1 LDLSQPETN
10 VAPEGC
16 SMAAHTSQDTVPSE
30 DPSIGG
36 PLTRRRFLTYVVAAP
51 VLTVAASSVITP
63 DKAYAVVP
71 SPPQPGDLLDLGDVM
86 LAATGQSQDLFVLEV
101 TPENRVVFRVP
112 RAEVGQGITTALAI
126 IVADEIDA
134 RLVDVDA
141 PLEDARQDLGTAQ
154 STGGSSSV
162 RSLWDPVRSIAAEA
176 RARLVT
182 AAAQRW
188 DLSADSLTTRD
199 TAVWAPDGRSAT
211 YGSLTEAASQVDQ
224 PAVATDPKPASEY
237 KLIGTATTRI
247 DARSIVTGAAKYAL
261 DVDVPGALPT
271 VVIRPPTLKGT
282 VQSYDASAALNLP
295 GVVAVTEL
303 PSGVAVSA
311 NTFDQ
316 ALKGRSAVQ
325 VTWGDGTVDGVSDAD
340 IESRLTAAIPPMT
353 PSPLTPKLDATF
365 DFAFVNH
372 APMEVGSAV
381 ADVRSDSAEIW
392 VASKSPTGAQSAV
405 ASAVGLSA
413 DQVTLHVMRA
423 GGSFGR
429 RIYHEPAVEAA
440 RVSKA
445 IGKPVK
451 LMWTRNDDMRHGRVR
466 PRSHHQLRAVYTPKN
481 LLSEGEVVSYEH
493 RASCVELD
501 LGSGTGQ
508 ALIDAGYVSPTIGAA
523 FFGISQVCPYN
534 FGVVT
539 ESLNEVS
546 YDMPT
551 ATWRSVYSAQ
561 ARTAEEILVD
571 EIAKVLEK
579 DPVTMRRTFLK
590 KAEAKA
596 VLNKVA
602 SEGNWGRAMS
612 SGTGQGVALHAEYRS
627 IAACL
632 VEIDCRGS
640 KPRVT
645 KAVMALDVGRQINP
659 SGVRAQAMGSLIDGI
674 STVLLAGNHLDNG
687 AFREGSFSDF
697 SYARQADAPFTCDV
711 HLVGGTGEPGGVGEL
726 CVPAAAGAVANAY
739 ARATGKKPRKFPIN
753 F

>member
-1 LDLSQPETN
+1 MPAD
-10 VAPEGC
+10 A
-16 SMAAHTSQDTVPSE
+16 SQDTVPQDAEPLEGAAS
-30 DPSIGG
+30 GG

-51 VLTVAASSVITP
+51 VLTVAASSAGGLIAP

-71 SPPQPGDLLDLGDVM
+71 SPPQPGDLADLGDVM
-86 LAATGQSQDLFVLEV
+86 LAAAKQSQDLFVLEV
-101 TPENRVVFRVP
+101 TQENRVVFRVP

-126 IVADEIDA
+126 IVADEIDS
-134 RLVDVDA
+134 RLVDVDV

-182 AAAQRW
+182 AAAERW
-188 DLSADSLTTRD
+188 NVPADSLTTRD

-211 YGSLTEAASQVDQ
+211 YGSLTEAAAQVDD
-224 PAVATDPKPASEY
+224 PAVSTDPKPASEY
-237 KLIGTATTRI
+237 RLIGTATTRV

-261 DVDVPGALPT
+261 DVDVPDALPT
-271 VVIRPPTLKGT
+271 VVVRPPKIKGK
-282 VQSYDASAALNLP
+282 VQAYDASAARNMP

-303 PSGVAVSA
+303 PSGVAVTA
-311 NTFDQ
+311 KTFDQ
-316 ALKGRSAVQ
+316 ALKAQSAVE
-325 VTWGDGTVDGVSDAD
+325 VTWGSGPVDGVSDAD
-340 IESRLTAAIPPMT
+340 IESRLTAGIPPMT
-353 PSPLTPKLDATF
+353 PVPALAQKVDATF
-365 DFAFVNH
+365 EFAFVNH

-381 ADVRSDSAEIW
+381 ADVHSDSATVW

-405 ASAVGLSA
+405 ADAVGLSA
-413 DQVTLHVMRA
+413 DQVTLHVIRA

-466 PRSHHQLRAVYTPKN
+466 PRSHHQLRAVH
-481 LLSEGEVVSYEH
+481 LSGEVLSYEH
-493 RASCVELD
+493 RAACVEVD

-508 ALIDAGYVSPTIGAA
+508 ALIDAGYVSPTVGAA
-523 FFGISQVCPYN
+523 FFNIAEVCPYN

-539 ESLNEVS
+539 ETLNEVS
-546 YDMPT
+546 YDIPT

-571 EIAKVLEK
+571 EIAKALGLDAVA
-579 DPVTMRRTFLK
+579 MRRKFLK
-590 KAEAKA
+590 TADARA
-596 VLNKVA
+596 VLAKVET
-602 SEGNWGRAMS
+602 EGKWGRSMS
-612 SGTGQGVALHAEYRS
+612 SGTAQGVALHAEYRS

-632 VEIDCRGS
+632 VEIDCRGE

-645 KAVMALDVGRQINP
+645 KGVMALDVGRQVNP
-659 SGVRAQAMGSLIDGI
+659 SGIRAQAMGSLIDGI

-697 SYARQADAPFTCDV
+697 KYARQADAPLSCDV
-711 HLVGGTGEPGGVGEL
+711 YLVGGTGAPGGVGEL

-739 ARATGKKPRKFPIN
+739 ARATGKKPRNFPLIN

>member
-1 LDLSQPETN
+1 MPADATQDA
-10 VAPEGC
+10 VI
-16 SMAAHTSQDTVPSE
+16 SQDAVSE
-30 DPSIGG
+30 GTASVG

-51 VLTVAASSVITP
+51 VLTVAASSVIAPGT
-63 DKAYAVVP
+63 AHAVVP
-71 SPPQPGDLLDLGDVM
+71 SPPQPGDLVDLGDVI
-86 LAATGQSQDLFVLEV
+86 LAVTKQNQDLFVLEV

-112 RAEVGQGITTALAI
+112 RAEVGQGITTAAAI
-126 IVADEIDA
+126 MVAEEIDA
-134 RLVDVDA
+134 RLVDVDV

-182 AAAQRW
+182 AAAERW
-188 DLSADSLTTRD
+188 DVPADSLTTRD

-211 YGSLTEAASQVDQ
+211 YGSLTEAAAQVDE
-224 PAVATDPKPASEY
+224 PAVSTDPKSASEY
-237 KLIGTATTRI
+237 RLIGTATTRI

-261 DVDVPGALPT
+261 DVDVEGALPT
-271 VVIRPPTLKGT
+271 VVIRPPTLKGK
-282 VQSYDASAALNLP
+282 VQAYDASAALNMP

-311 NTFDQ
+311 KTFGQ
-316 ALKGRSAVQ
+316 ALKAGSAVE
-325 VTWGDGTVDGVSDAD
+325 VTWGAGTVDGVSDED

-353 PSPLTPKLDATF
+353 PAPPLTQKLDATF
-365 DFAFVNH
+365 SFAFVNH

-381 ADVRSDSAEIW
+381 ADVQSDSATVW

-405 ASAVGLSA
+405 ANAVGLSV

-445 IGKPVK
+445 IGHPVK

-466 PRSHHQLRAVYTPKN
+466 PRSHHQLRAVH
-481 LLSEGEVVSYEH
+481 LAGEVLSYEH

-523 FFGISQVCPYN
+523 FFNISQVCPYN

-571 EIAKVLEK
+571 EIAKALGK
-579 DPVTMRRTFLK
+579 NPVEMRRTFLK
-590 KAEAKA
+590 TDKARA
-596 VLNKVA
+596 VLDKVA
-602 SEGNWGRAMS
+602 SEGNWGRAMLP
-612 SGTGQGVALHAEYRS
+612 GTAQGVALHGEYRS

-640 KPRVT
+640 NPRVT

-687 AFREGSFSDF
+687 AFKEGSFSDF
-697 SYARQADAPFTCDV
+697 KYARQADAPLTCDV

-726 CVPAAAGAVANAY
+726 SVPAAAGAVANAY
-739 ARATGKKPRKFPIN
+739 ARATGKRPRNFPIN

>member
-1 LDLSQPETN
+1 MPAD
-10 VAPEGC
+10 A
-16 SMAAHTSQDTVPSE
+16 SQDAVISQDAVMSE
-30 DPSIGG
+30 DTASGG

-51 VLTVAASSVITP
+51 VLTVAASSVIAPGT
-63 DKAYAVVP
+63 AHAFVP
-71 SPPQPGDLLDLGDVM
+71 SPPQPGDLVDLGDVI
-86 LAATGQSQDLFVLEV
+86 LAVTKQNQDLFVLEV

-112 RAEVGQGITTALAI
+112 RAEVGQGITTAAAI
-126 IVADEIDA
+126 MVAEEIDA
-134 RLVDVDA
+134 RLVDVDV

-182 AAAQRW
+182 AAAERW
-188 DLSADSLTTRD
+188 NLPADSLTTRD

-211 YGSLTEAASQVDQ
+211 YGSLTEAAAEVDE
-224 PAVATDPKPASEY
+224 PAVSTDPKPASQY
-237 KLIGTATTRI
+237 RLIGTATTRI

-261 DVDVPGALPT
+261 DVDVEGALPT
-271 VVIRPPTLKGT
+271 VVIRPPTLKGK
-282 VQSYDASAALNLP
+282 VQSYDASEALQMT

-303 PSGVAVSA
+303 PTGVAVTA
-311 NTFDQ
+311 KTFHQ
-316 ALKGRSAVQ
+316 ALKALSAVD
-325 VTWGDGTVDGVSDAD
+325 VSWGSGTVDGVSDED

-353 PSPLTPKLDATF
+353 PAPPPTQKLDATF
-365 DFAFVNH
+365 SFAFVNH

-381 ADVRSDSAEIW
+381 ADVQSDSATVW

-405 ASAVGLSA
+405 ADAIGLST
-413 DQVTLHVMRA
+413 DQVTLHVVRA

-466 PRSHHQLRAVYTPKN
+466 PRSHHQLRAVYKAGDV
-481 LLSEGEVVSYEH
+481 LSDGEVLSYEH

-508 ALIDAGYVSPTIGAA
+508 ALIDAGYVSPTIGSA
-523 FFGISQVCPYN
+523 FFNISQVCPYN

-571 EIAKVLEK
+571 EIGKAIGKN
-579 DPVTMRRTFLK
+579 PVEMRSMFLK
-590 KAEAKA
+590 TEKARA
-596 VLNKVA
+596 VLDKVA
-602 SEGNWGRAMS
+602 SEGNWGRAMLP
-612 SGTGQGVALHAEYRS
+612 GTAQGVALHAEYRS
-627 IAACL
+627 LAACL

-640 KPRVT
+640 NPRVT

-659 SGVRAQAMGSLIDGI
+659 SGVRAQAMGSVIDGI

-697 SYARQADAPFTCDV
+697 KYARQADAPLTCDV
-711 HLVGGTGEPGGVGEL
+711 HLVGGAGEPGGVGEL

-739 ARATGKKPRKFPIN
+739 ARATGKKPRNFPIN

>member
-1 LDLSQPETN
+1 MPAD
-10 VAPEGC
+10 A
-16 SMAAHTSQDTVPSE
+16 SQDAVISQDAVMSE
-30 DPSIGG
+30 DTASGG

-51 VLTVAASSVITP
+51 VLTVAASSVIAPGT
-63 DKAYAVVP
+63 AHAFVP
-71 SPPQPGDLLDLGDVM
+71 SPPQPGDLVDLGDVI
-86 LAATGQSQDLFVLEV
+86 LAVTKQNQDLFVLEV

-112 RAEVGQGITTALAI
+112 RAEVGQGITTAAAI
-126 IVADEIDA
+126 MVAEEIDA
-134 RLVDVDA
+134 RLVDVDV

-182 AAAQRW
+182 AAAERW
-188 DLSADSLTTRD
+188 NLPADSLTTRD

-211 YGSLTEAASQVDQ
+211 YGSLTEAAAEVDE
-224 PAVATDPKPASEY
+224 PAVSTDPKPASQY
-237 KLIGTATTRI
+237 RLIGTATTRI

-261 DVDVPGALPT
+261 DVDVEGALPT
-271 VVIRPPTLKGT
+271 VVIRPPTLKGK
-282 VQSYDASAALNLP
+282 VQSYDASEALQMT

-303 PSGVAVSA
+303 PTGVAVTA
-311 NTFDQ
+311 KTFHQ
-316 ALKGRSAVQ
+316 ALKALSAVD
-325 VTWGDGTVDGVSDAD
+325 VSWGSGTVDGVSDED

-353 PSPLTPKLDATF
+353 PAPPPTQKLDATF
-365 DFAFVNH
+365 SFAFVNH

-381 ADVRSDSAEIW
+381 ADVQSDSATVW

-405 ASAVGLSA
+405 ADAIGLST
-413 DQVTLHVMRA
+413 DQVTLHVVRA

-466 PRSHHQLRAVYTPKN
+466 PRSHHQLRAVYKAGDV
-481 LLSEGEVVSYEH
+481 LSDGEVLSYEH

-508 ALIDAGYVSPTIGAA
+508 ALIDAGYVSPTIGSA
-523 FFGISQVCPYN
+523 FFNISQVCPYN

-571 EIAKVLEK
+571 EIAKALGK
-579 DPVTMRRTFLK
+579 NPIAMRRTFLK
-590 KAEAKA
+590 TDKARA
-596 VLNKVA
+596 VLDKVA
-602 SEGNWGRAMS
+602 KEGNWGRAMS
-612 SGTGQGVALHAEYRS
+612 SGTAQGVALHAEYRS

-632 VEIDCRGS
+632 VEINCNGA

-697 SYARQADAPFTCDV
+697 TYARQADAPLTCEV

-726 CVPAAAGAVANAY
+726 CVPAAAAAVANAY
-739 ARATGKKPRKFPIN
+739 ARATGKKPRNFPIN

>member
-1 LDLSQPETN
+1 MPAD
-10 VAPEGC
+10 A
-16 SMAAHTSQDTVPSE
+16 SQDAVISQDAVMSE
-30 DPSIGG
+30 DTASGG

-51 VLTVAASSVITP
+51 VLTVAASSVIAPGT
-63 DKAYAVVP
+63 AHAFVP
-71 SPPQPGDLLDLGDVM
+71 SPPQPGDLVDLGDVI
-86 LAATGQSQDLFVLEV
+86 LAVTKQNQDLFVLEV

-112 RAEVGQGITTALAI
+112 RAEVGQGITTAAAI
-126 IVADEIDA
+126 MVAEEIDA
-134 RLVDVDA
+134 RLVDVDV

-182 AAAQRW
+182 AAAERW
-188 DLSADSLTTRD
+188 NLPADSLTTRD

-211 YGSLTEAASQVDQ
+211 YGSLTEAAAEVDE
-224 PAVATDPKPASEY
+224 PAVSTDPKPASQY
-237 KLIGTATTRI
+237 RLIGTATTRI

-261 DVDVPGALPT
+261 DVDVEGALPT
-271 VVIRPPTLKGT
+271 VVIRPPTLKGK
-282 VQSYDASAALNLP
+282 VQSYDASEALQMT

-303 PSGVAVSA
+303 PTGVAVTA
-311 NTFDQ
+311 KTFHQ
-316 ALKGRSAVQ
+316 ALKALSAVD
-325 VTWGDGTVDGVSDAD
+325 VSWGSGTVDGVSDED

-353 PSPLTPKLDATF
+353 PAPPPTQKLDATF
-365 DFAFVNH
+365 SFAFVNH

-381 ADVRSDSAEIW
+381 ADVQSDSATVW

-405 ASAVGLSA
+405 ADAIGLST
-413 DQVTLHVMRA
+413 DQVTLHVVRA

-466 PRSHHQLRAVYTPKN
+466 PRSHHQLRAVYTDLPAVPR
-481 LLSEGEVVSYEH
+481 EVLSYEH

-523 FFGISQVCPYN
+523 FFNISQVCPYN

-571 EIAKVLEK
+571 EIAKALGK
-579 DPVTMRRTFLK
+579 NPIAMRRTFLK
-590 KAEAKA
+590 TDKARA
-596 VLNKVA
+596 VLDKVA
-602 SEGNWGRAMS
+602 NEGNWGRAMS
-612 SGTGQGVALHAEYRS
+612 SGTAQGVALHAEYRS

-632 VEIDCRGS
+632 VEINCNGA

-697 SYARQADAPFTCDV
+697 TYARQADAPLTCEV

-726 CVPAAAGAVANAY
+726 CVPAAAAAVANAY
-739 ARATGKKPRKFPIN
+739 ARATGKKPRNFPIN

>member
-1 LDLSQPETN
+1 MPTHD
-10 VAPEGC
+10 
-16 SMAAHTSQDTVPSE
+16 SQDAVQSE
-30 DPSIGG
+30 GTASRGA
-36 PLTRRRFLTYVVAAP
+36 LTRRKFITYVVAAP
-51 VLTVAASSVITP
+51 VLTVAASSAADLIAP
-63 DKAYAVVP
+63 AKAYAVVP
-71 SPPQPGDLLDLGDVM
+71 SPPQPGDLADLGDIM
-86 LAATGQSQDLFVLEV
+86 LAAAKQSQDLFVLEV

-112 RAEVGQGITTALAI
+112 RAEVGQGITTALAM

-134 RLVDVDA
+134 RLVDVDV

-182 AAAQRW
+182 AAAERW
-188 DLSADSLTTRD
+188 DLPADSLTTHD

-211 YGSLTEAASQVDQ
+211 YGSLTEAAAQVDE
-224 PAVATDPKPASEY
+224 PAVSTDPKPASQY
-237 KLIGTATTRI
+237 RLIGTATPRV

-261 DVDVPGALPT
+261 DVDVQGALPT
-271 VVIRPPTLKGT
+271 VVVRPPTLKGT
-282 VQSYDASAALNLP
+282 VESYDASAALNMA

-303 PSGVAVSA
+303 PSGVAVTA
-311 NTFDQ
+311 KTFDQ
-316 ALKGRSAVQ
+316 ALKAKSAVQ
-325 VTWGDGTVDGVSDAD
+325 VTWGEGTVDGVSDAD

-353 PSPLTPKLDATF
+353 PAPPLTQKIDATF
-365 DFAFVNH
+365 SFAFVNH

-381 ADVRSDSAEIW
+381 ADVQSDSATVW

-405 ASAVGLSA
+405 ANAVGLSA
-413 DQVTLHVMRA
+413 DEVTLHVMRA

-466 PRSHHQLRAVYTPKN
+466 PRSHHQLRAVYAA
-481 LLSEGEVVSYEH
+481 GEVLSYEH
-493 RASCVELD
+493 RASCVEVD

-508 ALIDAGYVSPTIGAA
+508 ALIDAGYVSPTVGAA
-523 FFGISQVCPYN
+523 FFSIAEVCPYN

-539 ESLNEVS
+539 ETLNEVS
-546 YDMPT
+546 YDMST

-571 EIAKVLEK
+571 EIAKALGK
-579 DPVTMRRTFLK
+579 DPVAMRRTFLK
-590 KAEAKA
+590 TDKARA
-596 VLNKVA
+596 VLDKVA
-602 SEGNWGRAMS
+602 TEGNWGGAMS
-612 SGTGQGVALHAEYRS
+612 SGTAQGVALHAEYRS

-632 VEIDCRGS
+632 VEIDCRGE

-645 KAVMALDVGRQINP
+645 KGVMALDVGRQVNP
-659 SGVRAQAMGSLIDGI
+659 SGIRAQAMGSLMDGI

-687 AFREGSFSDF
+687 AFKEGSYADF
-697 SYARQADAPFTCDV
+697 KYARQADAPLTCDV
-711 HLVGGTGEPGGVGEL
+711 YLVGDTGEPGGVGEL

-739 ARATGKKPRKFPIN
+739 ARATGNKPRKFPIN

>member
-1 LDLSQPETN
+1 MPADATQDA
-10 VAPEGC
+10 VI
-16 SMAAHTSQDTVPSE
+16 SQDAVSE
-30 DPSIGG
+30 GTASVG

-51 VLTVAASSVITP
+51 VLTVAASSVIAPGT
-63 DKAYAVVP
+63 ALAVVP
-71 SPPQPGDLLDLGDVM
+71 SPLQPGDLVDLGDVI
-86 LAATGQSQDLFVLEV
+86 LAVTKQNQDLFVLEV

-112 RAEVGQGITTALAI
+112 RAEVGQGITTAAAI
-126 IVADEIDA
+126 MVAEEIDA
-134 RLVDVDA
+134 RLVDVDV

-182 AAAQRW
+182 AAAERW
-188 DLSADSLTTRD
+188 DVPADSLTTRD

-211 YGSLTEAASQVDQ
+211 YGSLTEAAAQVDE
-224 PAVATDPKPASEY
+224 PAVSTDPKSASEY
-237 KLIGTATTRI
+237 RLIGTATTRI

-261 DVDVPGALPT
+261 DVDVEGALPT
-271 VVIRPPTLKGT
+271 VVIRPPTLKGK
-282 VQSYDASAALNLP
+282 VQAYDASAALNMP

-311 NTFDQ
+311 KTFGQ
-316 ALKGRSAVQ
+316 ALKAGSAVE
-325 VTWGDGTVDGVSDAD
+325 VTWGAGTVDGVSDED

-353 PSPLTPKLDATF
+353 PAPPLTQKLDATF
-365 DFAFVNH
+365 SFAFVNH

-381 ADVRSDSAEIW
+381 ADVQSDSATVW

-405 ASAVGLSA
+405 ANAVGLSV

-445 IGKPVK
+445 IGHPVK

-466 PRSHHQLRAVYTPKN
+466 PRSHHQLRAVHLK
-481 LLSEGEVVSYEH
+481 GEVLSYEH

-523 FFGISQVCPYN
+523 FFNISQVCPYN

-571 EIAKVLEK
+571 EIAKALGK
-579 DPVTMRRTFLK
+579 NPVEMRRTFLK
-590 KAEAKA
+590 TDKARA
-596 VLNKVA
+596 VLDKVA
-602 SEGNWGRAMS
+602 SEGNWGRAMLP
-612 SGTGQGVALHAEYRS
+612 GTAQGVALHGEYRS

-640 KPRVT
+640 NPRVT
-645 KAVMALDVGRQINP
+645 KTVMALDVGRQINP

-687 AFREGSFSDF
+687 AFKEGSFSDF
-697 SYARQADAPFTCDV
+697 KYARQADAPLTCDV

-726 CVPAAAGAVANAY
+726 SVPAAAGAVANAY
-739 ARATGKKPRKFPIN
+739 ARATGKKPRNFPIN

>member
-1 LDLSQPETN
+1 MPAE
-10 VAPEGC
+10 A
-16 SMAAHTSQDTVPSE
+16 SQDAMLSE
-30 DPSIGG
+30 GVATTG

-51 VLTVAASSVITP
+51 VLTVAASSADALLVP
-63 DKAYAVVP
+63 GKAYAVVP
-71 SPPQPGDLLDLGDVM
+71 SPPQAGDAIDLGDVM
-86 LAATGQSQDLFVLEV
+86 VAATKQAQDLFVLEV

-112 RAEVGQGITTALAI
+112 RAEVGQGITTATAMM
-126 IVADEIDA
+126 VADEIDA
-134 RLVDVDA
+134 RLVDVDV
-141 PLEDARQDLGTAQ
+141 PLEDARQDIGTAQ

-182 AAAQRW
+182 AAAERW
-188 DLSADSLTTRD
+188 NLPADSLTTRD

-211 YGSLTEAASQVDQ
+211 YGSLTEAAAQVDD
-224 PAVATDPKPASEY
+224 PAVPAKLKPASEY
-237 KLIGTATTRI
+237 RLIGNATTRI

-261 DVDVPGALPT
+261 DLDVPGALPT

-282 VQSYDASAALNLP
+282 VKSYDASAALQMP

-311 NTFDQ
+311 KTFDQ
-316 ALKGRSAVQ
+316 ALKAHSAVQ
-325 VTWGDGTVDGVSDAD
+325 VTWGAGAVDGVSDAD
-340 IESRLTAAIPPMT
+340 IQSRLAAAIPPMI
-353 PSPLTPKLDATF
+353 PAPPLTQRVDATF
-365 DFAFVNH
+365 TFAFVNH

-381 ADVRSDSAEIW
+381 ADVKSGSAEVW

-405 ASAVGLSA
+405 ADAVGLSA
-413 DQVTLHVMRA
+413 DQVKLHVIRA

-429 RIYHEPAVEAA
+429 RIYNEPVVEAA
-440 RVSKA
+440 RVSQA

-466 PRSHHQLRAVYTPKN
+466 PRSHHQLRAVYAAGDV
-481 LLSEGEVVSYEH
+481 LSYEH
-493 RASCVELD
+493 RASCVEVD

-508 ALIDAGYVSPTIGAA
+508 ALVDAGYVSPTVGAA
-523 FFGISQVCPYN
+523 FFNIAEVCPYN

-539 ESLNEVS
+539 ETLNEVA
-546 YDMPT
+546 YDIPT

-571 EIAKVLEK
+571 EIAKALGTDAVA
-579 DPVTMRRTFLK
+579 TRRKFLK
-590 KAEAKA
+590 TAEARA
-596 VLNKVA
+596 VLDKVA
-602 SEGNWGRAMS
+602 TEGNWGRAMS
-612 SGTGQGVALHAEYRS
+612 SGTAQGVAMHVEYRS

-632 VEIDCRGS
+632 VEINCNGA

-645 KAVMALDVGRQINP
+645 KAVMALDVGRQVNP
-659 SGVRAQAMGSLIDGI
+659 SGLSAQAMGSLMDGI

-687 AFREGSFSDF
+687 AFREGSYSDF
-697 SYARQADAPFTCDV
+697 KYARQADAPLSCEV
-711 HLVGGTGEPGGVGEL
+711 HLVGGTGAPGGMGEL

-739 ARATGKKPRKFPIN
+739 ARATGKRPRNFPIN